1 MYKKNYKNWAKHL
14 DFILIDIISMYLA
27 YGGAYWIKFHNF
39 TEEYSVDVYK
49 TIMVA
54 LLMINLLV
62 SIAFSSFNGVLKR
75 GHFREMLETVKH
87 VLLVIGILMLYLFLT
102 QREDGYYGYSRFVI
116 FVMMGLYAF
125 FGYCFRMLYKMAR
138 RKHIRENRSFLVITT
153 KAKIE
158 TVLEGLAKAANN
170 GVRVNSLC
178 IVDSDEEGNTIKDIK
193 VVANK
198 DNVAEYICREWIDE
212 VFVTVPPEDKDGE
225 AKKLIHDLIKMG
237 VTVHLDLS
245 GYAEF
250 LGQSYAIENIGTFT
264 SITTSI
270 NFVTPAKMFI
280 KRLMDIVGGLIG
292 SIFTIFLT
300 IVLAPFILIKSPG
313 PLFFKQERIGR
324 NGKHFKMLK
333 FRSMRMDAE
342 ALKKDLMAQNRVG
355 DGMMF
360 KLDWDPR
367 IIGNRELPDGTRKTG
382 IGEFIRKTSLDEFPQ
397 FFNVLK
403 GDMSLVGTRPPTL
416 DEWEKYKLH
425 HRARLAVKPGI
436 TGMWQANGRS
446 EITNFEEVVKL
457 DTEYITNW
465 SLRLDIKIIFKTF
478 AAVLLHKG
486 AM

>member
-1 MYKKNYKNWAKHL
+1 MYKKNYKTWMKHI
-14 DFILIDIISMYLA
+14 DFILIDILSMYLA
-27 YGGAYWIKFHNF
+27 YGIAYWFKFHNF
-39 TEEYSVDVYK
+39 TEEYSVDVYR

-75 GHFREMLETVKH
+75 GHFREILETVKH
-87 VLLVIGILMLYLFLT
+87 VLLVTGILMLFLFLT
-102 QREDGYYGYSRFVI
+102 QREDGYYGYSRMVI
-116 FVMMGLYAF
+116 FMMMGLYVF
-125 FGYCFRMLYKMAR
+125 FGYVFRMLYKISR
-138 RKHIRENRSFLVITT
+138 RKHLTENRSFLVITDMASMENT
-153 KAKIE
+153 
-158 TVLEGLAKAANN
+158 LEGLAKAANN
-170 GVRVNSLC
+170 GIKVKSL
-178 IVDSDEEGNTIKDIK
+178 VVFDSDEEGKEINGIK

-198 DNVAEYICREWIDE
+198 DDIAEYICREWIDE
-212 VFVTVPPEDKDGE
+212 VFISLSDDDRMED
-225 AKKLIHDLIKMG
+225 AKKLIHDLIEMG

-245 GYAEF
+245 DLAGF
-250 LGQSYAIENIGTFT
+250 LGNSYMIENIGGFT
-264 SITTSI
+264 TVTTSI
-270 NFVTPAKMFI
+270 NFVTPFKMFI
-280 KRLMDIVGGLIG
+280 KRVIDIVGGIIG
-292 SIFTIFLT
+292 SIFTIILM

-342 ALKKDLMAQNRVG
+342 ALKKDLMAQNRVS

-425 HRARLAVKPGI
+425 HRARIAVKPGI

-446 EITNFEEVVKL
+446 EITDFEEVVKL
-457 DTEYITNW
+457 DTEYISNW
-465 SLRLDIKIIFKTF
+465 SLRLDIKILFKTVV
-478 AAVLLHKG
+478 AVFLHKG